1 MQVAGTR
8 GRDEGGGGGVGQ
20 GEGVGVGGKS
30 RVPGGYQAACLG
42 DYEHRLEGK

>member
-1 MQVAGTR
+1 MGWDGAG
-8 GRDEGGGGGVGQ
+8 GWGGGDGS
-20 GEGVGVGGKS
+20 KS